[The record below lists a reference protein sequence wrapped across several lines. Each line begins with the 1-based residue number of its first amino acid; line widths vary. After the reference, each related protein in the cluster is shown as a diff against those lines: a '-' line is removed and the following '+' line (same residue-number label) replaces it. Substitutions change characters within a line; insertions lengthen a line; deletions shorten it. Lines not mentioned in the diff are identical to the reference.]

1 MTRLAPLALLL
12 LSQPALADW
21 EDAQPDLLVNTLS
34 VAIALK
40 AHDVDLNS
48 ASALV
53 ASTSDGPLIKRYDR
67 LRGREHLETTEA
79 TTVALMSLDA
89 YANPGEPQ
97 TWSIEAGEI
106 CTRIRS
112 GEIPVTHARLTAIS
126 PFDTESTSDS
136 AQVFRG
142 DSGEGEE
149 VLTWLRPGETVT
161 MVSAVSQDR
170 KKRVERI
177 ELQQRGRSLTLTRD
191 NDSSEACYLTE

>member
-1 MTRLAPLALLL
+1 
-12 LSQPALADW
+12 LADW
-21 EDAQPDLLVNTLS
+21 DDAQPDLLTNQLS
-34 VAIALK
+34 VAIALR
-40 AHDVDLNS
+40 AHDVDLDS

-53 ASTSDGPLIKRYDR
+53 ASTTDGPLIKRYDR

-97 TWSIEAGEI
+97 TWSIESGEI
-106 CTRIRS
+106 CTRIRG
-112 GEIPVTHARLTAIS
+112 GEVPVTHARLTAIS
-126 PFDTESTSDS
+126 PFDSQSTTEG
-136 AQVFRG
+136 AQIFRG

-177 ELQQRGRSLTLTRD
+177 ELNQHDRRLTLTRD